1 MLRRALWAFGVF
13 LLLAY
18 TWSSTSCATI
28 GSPGGGGKD
37 TLAPSVIQ
45 CDPPNLSVAL
55 NESGERLLSFDGK
68 RVLLEFDEYYVLK
81 NPSTQIYL
89 SPPTDGELEFKQKGK
104 KLYVQLPD
112 SLKAATTYTLNFGS
126 SLTDLTEGNV
136 QNRFKYVFSTGTFID
151 SFHVQGIVVDA
162 YTQKAKKNMT
172 VALYEF
178 PDSMTEQSF
187 DSIPLQTKPSF
198 IGITD
203 EEGFFSVD
211 FVRSGMYKLLSFDD
225 KNSDLVYNPGSE
237 AFAFSK
243 ESVVSDSLPRVFLR
257 SSVEEQTPELR
268 KPSHVDW
275 GKIQVPFSAPVRELQ
290 WFPPLEGDTAMKEFA
305 VRINPAADTMSFFW
319 DSHSLDSLRIPIT
332 WNDTISDTA
341 LIRMRNYDAPER
353 MVFQLNVNPQLD
365 PTDSLQLIAARPFR
379 IIEPGITLRSRKD
392 STEHTV
398 QGATAFKFSH
408 PLGIG
413 YTEPGTSELE
423 ILPGQL
429 EILGGVLNPDTLI
442 LSWKMW
448 KPQDYA
454 ELLIEAQV
462 EGDFPMIFELMKKGK
477 VIRRLPF
484 KGHLSERMIHLPP
497 GEYRLQILEDLDS
510 NDRWTPADWEARR
523 QAEKMFYYDE
533 PVTLKANWEVECVWR
548 VQKEEFVFPVVS
560 PEEEPSPEE

>member
-1 MLRRALWAFGVF
+1 MLNKWLWVSGIL

-18 TWSSTSCATI
+18 AWSSTSCATI

-37 TLAPSVIQ
+37 TLAPSVIR
-45 CDPPNLSVAL
+45 CVPANLSVAL
-55 NESGERLLSFDGK
+55 SESGERLLSFEGR

-89 SPPTDGELEFKQKGK
+89 SPPTEGELEFKQKGK

-112 SLKAATTYTLNFGS
+112 SLNAATTYTLNFGS
-126 SLTDLTEGNV
+126 CLTDLTEGNV

-151 SFHVQGIVVDA
+151 SFRVHGMVVDA
-162 YTQKAKKNMT
+162 YTQKSKKNMT
-172 VALYEF
+172 VALYDF
-178 PDSMTEQSF
+178 PDSMTEQAF
-187 DSIPLQTKPSF
+187 DSIPLQTKPAF
-198 IGITD
+198 VGITD
-203 EEGFFSVD
+203 EDGFFSVD
-211 FVRSGMYKLLSFDD
+211 FVRSGVYQLLAFDD

-243 ESVVSDSLPRVFLR
+243 EPVVSDSLPRAFLR
-257 SSVEEQTPELR
+257 SSVEEQSPEMR

-305 VRINPAADTMSFFW
+305 ARINPSADTISFFW
-319 DSHSLDSLRIPIT
+319 DSHSLDSMRIPLS

-341 LIRMRNYDAPER
+341 FIRMRNYDAPER
-353 MVFQLNVNPQLD
+353 MAFRLNAKPQLD
-365 PTDSLQLIAARPFR
+365 PTDSLQIIATRPFR
-379 IIEPGITLRSRKD
+379 ILEPKFSLRSRKD

-408 PLGIG
+408 TLGIG
-413 YTEPGTSELE
+413 YTEPGASELE

-429 EILGGVLNPDTLI
+429 EMLGGVLNPDTLV

-454 ELLIEAQV
+454 ELLIEVQA
-462 EGDFPMIFELMKKGK
+462 EGETPMIFELMKKGRL
-477 VIRRLPF
+477 IRRSPF
-484 KGHLSERMIHLPP
+484 RGHLSERMIHLPP
-497 GEYRLQILEDLDS
+497 GEYRLQILEDIDS

-523 QAEKMFYYDE
+523 QAEKMFYYEE

-548 VQKEEFVFPVVS
+548 VQTEDVALPVVS
-560 PEEEPSPEE
+560 PKEKPSAEE